1 MVKMN
6 YMYEVVEEILT
17 DLSIEIVETVF
28 VDWMNRLQG
37 LTDGNGD
44 YVS

>member
-1 MVKMN
+1 VLDEM
-6 YMYEVVEEILT
+6 LT
-17 DLSIEIVETVF
+17 GLLIEMIETVF

-37 LTDGNGD
+37 LIDGNGD